1 MGAPGKGRARRGAQA
16 KRAAP
21 DPAEADP
28 TTRSADHLARGQH
41 VEGKV
46 GGTQA
51 RVKESP
57 AFAKLQVGGHGGG
70 RGRVGK
76 QTL

>member
-57 AFAKLQVGGHGGG
+57 EAAKM
-70 RGRVGK
+70 
-76 QTL
+76 